1 MISKKST
8 ILSATALA
16 ASGLIVGGGV
26 AMAGERTSTAPH
38 ATSAAPVTTFTVVER
53 ATSDTVVYVNPSKD
67 DVIGN
72 TLGFGNALYNA
83 TNAKKIGRD
92 QGFCYRTNPGKSW
105 ECTWTNL
112 LPHGS
117 ITVQGVFLDSGA
129 DSRLAVTGGTGR
141 YAKARGYMVLHSR
154 NSAGTAYNFEFHL
167 M

>member
-1 MISKKST
+1 MISRRST

-16 ASGLIVGGGV
+16 ASLLIVGGGV
-26 AMAGERTSTAPH
+26 AMAGDGTSTAPQ
-38 ATSAAPVTTFTVVER
+38 ATAAATVTTFTVVER
-53 ATSDTVVYVNPSKD
+53 ATSDTIVFVNPSKN

-83 TNAKKIGRD
+83 TNAKKVGRD
-92 QGFCYRTNPGKSW
+92 QGFCYRTNPGMSW

-112 LPHGS
+112 LPGGA

-141 YAKARGYMVLHSR
+141 YARARGYMVLHSR
-154 NSAGTAYNFEFHL
+154 NPAGTAYNFEFHL